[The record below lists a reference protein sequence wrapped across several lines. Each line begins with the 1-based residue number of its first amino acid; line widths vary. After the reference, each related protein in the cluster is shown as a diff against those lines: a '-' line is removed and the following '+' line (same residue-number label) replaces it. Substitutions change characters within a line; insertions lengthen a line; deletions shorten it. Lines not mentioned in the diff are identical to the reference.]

1 MYSYFFLPVRKAPF
15 LCLFKYLISM
25 FLLETC
31 ERKWPLLPQKSLCY
45 TNHTFSVRHDLW
57 GESIIYRS
65 QAFYK
70 KHLPQSLRK
79 RTEIAW
85 CCWRPKFTTRA
96 GGELSTAQQGWD
108 KDRTMTMVGS
118 LKTLQVNISSLIMKV
133 IPLVNNYKW
142 KAYHILDQKTCIK
155 ISLTPDLTEIKL
167 WTEGG
172 LGEALGVL
180 KTTFSFSD

>member
-1 MYSYFFLPVRKAPF
+1 
-15 LCLFKYLISM
+15 
-25 FLLETC
+25 
-31 ERKWPLLPQKSLCY
+31 
-45 TNHTFSVRHDLW
+45 
-57 GESIIYRS
+57 
-65 QAFYK
+65 
-70 KHLPQSLRK
+70 
-79 RTEIAW
+79 
-85 CCWRPKFTTRA
+85 
-96 GGELSTAQQGWD
+96 
-108 KDRTMTMVGS
+108 MTMVGS

-180 KTTFSFSD
+180 KTTFSFSDSREGSPNSTKLLYSQFLLQQKNTDEKQ